1 MKAGEKLINWF
12 EIPVNDFQRAK
23 KFYEAIFEVTI
34 TEREMGDALMGFFP
48 YSENEAHT
56 GGAICKGAGY
66 LVCHK
71 GPKIYLN
78 ANPDM
83 MEILARVYPSGGE
96 VLVPREEIT
105 PEIGYMA
112 VIKDT
117 EGNHIYLHSDK

>member
-1 MKAGEKLINWF
+1 MKEGAKVINWF

-23 KFYEAIFEVTI
+23 NFYETIFDI
-34 TEREMGDALMGFFP
+34 SMAERDMGDAKMGFFP
-48 YSENEAHT
+48 NFGNVAHT

-83 MEILARVYPSGGE
+83 LKILDRVYSAGGE

-117 EGNHIYLHSDK
+117 EGNHIYLHSDE